1 MVDMENKQQTE
12 PVQPQGKG
20 DKMNLIK
27 VMKKLERLIK
37 KHPNARPYVNEAS
50 NPHFNAELQDRLMR
64 EAGFTQ

>member
-1 MVDMENKQQTE
+1 
-12 PVQPQGKG
+12 
-20 DKMNLIK
+20 MNLIK